1 MTPVTG
7 RVCVPL
13 PPASPDSEL
22 TRVARLR
29 TLHDAMSKPCF
40 DKMSIRLTLPEAQ
53 VLTKMMIPLMEVME
67 LLLKNGMD
75 LPWLQHAV
83 LNLDLNLE
91 TQDVEML
98 LAPVLGNWIQ
108 RSQTGQN
115 TSRLSVTER
124 LSNVKDPGC

>member
-1 MTPVTG
+1 
-7 RVCVPL
+7 
-13 PPASPDSEL
+13 
-22 TRVARLR
+22 
-29 TLHDAMSKPCF
+29 
-40 DKMSIRLTLPEAQ
+40 
-53 VLTKMMIPLMEVME
+53 MIPLMEVME

-115 TSRLSVTER
+115 ASRLSVTER
-124 LSNVKDPGC
+124 LSNVKRSRLLIRL